1 MSMRRAPPGRTSS
14 WQTGAVKCSGG
25 NHSASCRGSVHARY
39 TTSRGAS
46 NTRVVVSVRSAGGV
60 VRLLVRLFMRPVLSL
75 QLAQMAFQAIEALLP
90 ELAVTLH
97 PIGGFLETLRLEP
110 ARPPLRIAT
119 ARDEA
124 GTLEDLEVLRD
135 GGKRH
140 VERLRQLGDRGLA
153 LSEAGEDRPSR
164 GIGKRAKR
172 DAQVVHGH
180 VSIAPSG

>member
-46 NTRVVVSVRSAGGV
+46 NTRVVVSVRSVGGV
-60 VRLLVRLFMRPVLSL
+60 VRLLVLLFMRPVLSL
-75 QLAQMAFQAIEALLP
+75 QLAQMVFQAIEALLP

-97 PIGGFLETLRLEP
+97 PVGGFLETLRLEP
-110 ARPPLRIAT
+110 AGPPLRVAT

-124 GTLEDLEVLRD
+124 GTLEDFEVLGD
-135 GGKRH
+135 GWKRY
-140 VERLRQLGDRGLA
+140 VERLCQLRDRGLA
-153 LSEAGEDRPSR
+153 LREAGEDRPPRRIS
-164 GIGKRAKR
+164 GNPQW
-172 DAQVVHGH
+172 DAQVV
-180 VSIAPSG
+180 